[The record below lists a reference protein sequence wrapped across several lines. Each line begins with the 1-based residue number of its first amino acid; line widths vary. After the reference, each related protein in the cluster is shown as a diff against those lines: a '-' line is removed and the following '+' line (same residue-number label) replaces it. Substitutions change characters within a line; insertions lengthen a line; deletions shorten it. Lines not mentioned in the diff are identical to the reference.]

1 MTIKAVH
8 DIILFYLDKDQNGF
22 ITHEEIDAVL
32 DKAQLALFN
41 EYLYNPKVP
50 AQNQPNRYGQ
60 NQRVN
65 DSLSPFK
72 ATYTFTNLNTVSG
85 VLSLP
90 ADFMHLNS
98 LYSTVYDNALARNVY
113 YPIQVLTEEE
123 LIDRLESQVVPISYA
138 DPVCIMNS
146 ANQIQLFPEQP
157 QSGKVHYFKRPLVP
171 RFGYTM
177 SGRVINHDPTPYNAS
192 TNTDGSVDLEWRDSD
207 INNIISKALSY
218 YGLNLSSGDVQQFAE
233 AKNAQGQ

>member
-41 EYLYNPKVP
+41 DYLYNPKLP
-50 AQNQPNRYGQ
+50 IQNQPNRYGQ
-60 NQRVN
+60 NQRAN

-72 ATYTFTNLNTVSG
+72 VTYTFTTLNTPSG
-85 VLSLP
+85 VLTLP
-90 ADFMHLNS
+90 ADFMQLNT

-113 YPIQVLTEEE
+113 YPIQVLNEEE
-123 LIDRLESQVVPISYA
+123 LIDRLESQVIPISYA
-138 DPVCIMNS
+138 DPVCIMNA

-157 QSGKVHYFKRPLVP
+157 ASGKVYYWRKPATP

-177 SGRVINHDPTPYNAS
+177 VGRVITHDPTPYNAIS
-192 TNTDGSVDLEWRDSD
+192 NPDGSIDPEWRDSD
-207 INNIISKALSY
+207 VNNIISKALSY

-233 AKNAQGQ
+233 LKNQQGQ

>member
-8 DIILFYLDKDQNGF
+8 DIILYYLDKEQTGY
-22 ITHEEIDAVL
+22 ITPEEIDAVL

-41 EYLYNPKVP
+41 EYLYNPKLP

-72 ATYTFTNLNTVSG
+72 ETYTFTELDTVSG
-85 VLSLP
+85 VLDLP
-90 ADFMHLNS
+90 ADFMQLNAV
-98 LYSTVYDNALARNVY
+98 YSSVYDNTLSRNVI

-123 LIDRLESQVVPISYA
+123 LIGRLESQVIPISYS
-138 DPVCIMNS
+138 DPVCIMN
-146 ANQIQLFPEQP
+146 NNKQIQLFPDEP
-157 QSGKVHYFKRPLVP
+157 HSGKVYYWRRPKAP
-171 RFGYTM
+171 RFGYTVA
-177 SGRVINHDPTPYNAS
+177 GRFVSHDPTPYNAS
-192 TNTDGSVDLEWRDSD
+192 TNTDGSIDLEWIDTD

>member
-32 DKAQLALFN
+32 DKAQMALFN
-41 EYLYNPKVP
+41 DYLYNPKLP

-72 ATYTFTNLNTVSG
+72 TIFTFTTNNTPAG
-85 VLSLP
+85 VLTLP
-90 ADFMHLNS
+90 ADFMQLNM
-98 LYSTVYDNALARNVY
+98 LYATVYDNALARNVY
-113 YPIQVLTEEE
+113 YPIQVLNEEE
-123 LIDRLESQVVPISYA
+123 LIERLESQVITISYS
-138 DPVCIMNS
+138 DPVCVMNA
-146 ANQIQLFPEQP
+146 ANQIQLFPEQAAT
-157 QSGKVHYFKRPLVP
+157 GKVYYWRKPATP
-171 RFGYTM
+171 IFGYTM
-177 SGRVINHDPTPYNAS
+177 NGRVITHDPTPYNAA
-192 TNTDGSVDLEWRDSD
+192 NNLDGSINLEWRDSD

-218 YGLNLSSGDVQQFAE
+218 YGLNMSSGDVQQFAE
-233 AKNAQGQ
+233 VKNTQGQ